1 MLIHW
6 DRNSLALVSLSILF
20 DPLALVIFLIVA
32 VAVVYYYRSSLLM
45 GMRIRKYDAPSD
57 RSRNQLKT
65 EIKRECPN
73 CGGAMQFGYLV
84 GPQGIY
90 WSKDAPLS
98 GLIPGRSMG
107 VPGGEPLGFS
117 SLLRGPIRVQNFKA
131 YRCQRCNIVQVELND
146 QQPAEF

>member
-1 MLIHW
+1 MLIHG
-6 DRNSLALVSLSILF
+6 DRNSLSWVSLSILF
-20 DPLALVIFLIVA
+20 EPLALVIFLIVV
-32 VAVVYYYRSSLLM
+32 VAVLYYYRSSLFI
-45 GMRIRKYDAPSD
+45 GMHVRKYGAPSD
-57 RSRNQLKT
+57 RGRNQLKT
-65 EIKRECPN
+65 ETKRECPN
-73 CGGAMQFGYLV
+73 CGGTMEFGYLV

-98 GLIPGRSMG
+98 GLFPGRGMG

-131 YRCQRCNIVQVELND
+131 YRCQRCSIVQVELND

>member
-1 MLIHW
+1 MLIQE
-6 DRNSLALVSLSILF
+6 DTNSPTWVSLSILF
-20 DPLALVIFLIVA
+20 EPLALAIFLIVA
-32 VAVVYYYRSSLLM
+32 VAVLYYYRSSLFM
-45 GMRIRKYDAPSD
+45 GMHVRKYDTLND
-57 RSRNQLKT
+57 RGRNQLKT
-65 EIKRECPN
+65 ETKRECPN
-73 CGGAMQFGYLV
+73 CGRAMEFGYLV

-98 GLIPGRSMG
+98 GLIPGRGMG
-107 VPGGEPLGFS
+107 VPGAEPLGFS